1 VKSVRDER
9 TVHEIEQDASTALW
23 LTKLRWIAI
32 GGQLLVIGFVW
43 LFLKL
48 PLALPQLL
56 SLVLLTALSNVGLWY
71 FAKRALRQLEP

>member
-1 VKSVRDER
+1 VKSVSDER

-43 LFLKL
+43 LILKL

-71 FAKRALRQLEP
+71 FA